1 MWLLLLACTPPADS
15 GAEPADSGEPES
27 TPPQWDAPADP
38 LDCNEGDDAP
48 LYDAALADAEIDR
61 ADVGFTERTW
71 DKWEPYVGGA
81 FQMPFFEAVHH
92 APEFA
97 ACYSRQVAADLDHA
111 GKSAH
116 PVASA
121 LAAMM
126 AQAGVASEADPI
138 DPGDTTLA
146 EALEALVDAAGGGD
160 DPSAGDNLPSDL
172 AEALV
177 PVVLALG
184 EALDARALMVAEA
197 EALGAGKARVLY
209 AGGPGLVL
217 SGSTYVP
224 SIADAE
230 EVTAF
235 ETWFTTTGPRTL
247 LDPSRRLAFAIE
259 NADLSRFAGSDT
271 SWSFATAAGTILV
284 SPSTSDTHELSE
296 TALLFHLELGGDDTY
311 VDGAGANMNDD
322 HPVAVTV
329 DLGGNDSYGYA
340 EVADSHDVD
349 GVLPS
354 DEDGRQN
361 SGGYYISAS
370 STARQGAGRLG
381 VGQLYDWGAGAD
393 SYRTLRGGQ
402 GFGSLGVGVLHD
414 DGGDDGYLGE
424 AGVQGAA
431 VFGYGLFL
439 DGGGND
445 QHTAWA
451 FSQGF
456 GYAGSVG
463 VAVDSEGD
471 DVYWSD
477 PGNSFG
483 GVTLY
488 ASPQLPGGEGN
499 SSFSQGAG
507 FGLRGDAYS
516 QWFAGGLGVLRDSAG
531 NDQYSVGVFGQG
543 TGYWEGTGLLADGAG
558 DDSYDAL
565 YYVQGG
571 AAHFATGLFLEQGG
585 NDQYNQGYDSYYM
598 QTGAGHDYSLGLLVD
613 EGGDD
618 VYGYGGLAAG
628 ASNCQGVGILVDK
641 DGRDTYDAR
650 STYSTGLGNHSGEC
664 ESRTADDSI
673 GIFIDGGGDA
683 DTYLWTEG
691 DTRTPADDS
700 SFGIEWNGTSDEHGG
715 AVDGDGATGF

>member
-1 MWLLLLACTPPADS
+1 MWLLLLACTPPVDS
-15 GAEPADSGEPES
+15 GTESGGTTDTQTDPPE
-27 TPPQWDAPADP
+27 WDAAADA
-38 LDCNEGDDAP
+38 LDCNEGAAAA
-48 LYDAALADAEIDR
+48 LYETALADAEIDR
-61 ADVGFTERTW
+61 EEVGFDERTW

-81 FQMPFFEAVHH
+81 FQMPFFESVHH
-92 APEFA
+92 APEYA
-97 ACYSRQVAADLDHA
+97 ACFSRQVAADLDHA
-111 GKSAH
+111 SASAH
-116 PVASA
+116 PVATA
-121 LAAMM
+121 ITAMM
-126 AQAGVASEADPI
+126 GEAGVVSETNPLDPA
-138 DPGDTTLA
+138 DTTL
-146 EALEALVDAAGGGD
+146 EDALEALVSAAGSGD
-160 DPSAGDNLPSDL
+160 DPGVADDLPADL

-177 PVVLALG
+177 PVVLALA
-184 EALDARALMVAEA
+184 EALDARAAMVADA
-197 EALGAGKARVLY
+197 EALGAGKTRVLY

-217 SGSTYVP
+217 AGSTYAP

-230 EVTAF
+230 EVAAF

-247 LDPSRRLAFAIE
+247 LDPSRRLAFALE
-259 NADLSRFAGSDT
+259 NAELSRFAGGDT
-271 SWSFATAAGTILV
+271 SWTFATEVGAILV
-284 SPSTSDTHELSE
+284 SPSTNDTHELSD
-296 TALLFHLELGGDDTY
+296 TALLFHLDLGGDDIY

-329 DLGGNDSYGYA
+329 DLGGNDQYGYA
-340 EVADSHDVD
+340 EVPDGNDID

-370 STARQGAGRLG
+370 TTARQGSGRLG
-381 VGQLYDWGAGAD
+381 IGQLYDWGGGSD
-393 SYRTLRGGQ
+393 GYRTLRGGQ

-414 DGGDDGYLGE
+414 DGGDDNYLGE
-424 AGVQGAA
+424 AGVQGSA
-431 VFGYGLFL
+431 VFGYGLLL
-439 DGGGND
+439 DGGGTD
-445 QHTAWA
+445 SRTAWA
-451 FSQGF
+451 FAQGF

-463 VAVDSEGD
+463 ALIDGGGD
-471 DVYWSD
+471 DIYWSD

-516 QWFAGGLGVLRDSAG
+516 QWFAGGLGVLRDIQG

-558 DDSYDAL
+558 NDSYDAL

-571 AAHFATGLFLEQGG
+571 AAHFATGLFYEGGG

-613 EGGDD
+613 DGGDD
-618 VYGYGGLAAG
+618 IYGYGGLAAG
-628 ASNCQGVGILVDK
+628 ASNCQGIGILVDK
-641 DGRDTYDAR
+641 DGSDTYDAR
-650 STYSTGLGNHSGEC
+650 NTYSTGLGNHSGEC
-664 ESRTADDSI
+664 ESRTADASI
-673 GIFIDGGGDA
+673 GIFVDGGGDP
-683 DTYLWTEG
+683 DTYTWTDG
-691 DTRTPADDS
+691 DIRSPADDS
-700 SFGIEWNGTSDEHGG
+700 TFGIEWAATSDEHGG